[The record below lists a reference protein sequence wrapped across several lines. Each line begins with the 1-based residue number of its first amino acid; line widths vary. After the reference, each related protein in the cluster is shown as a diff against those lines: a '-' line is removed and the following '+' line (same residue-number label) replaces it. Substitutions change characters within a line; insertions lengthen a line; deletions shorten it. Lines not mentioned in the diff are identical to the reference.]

1 MSALFRGL
9 FRTAIFRR
17 FSEVPIATSI
27 FMTEFNNSGFAQ
39 EISISLLKEIIALV
53 RDYVSETRK

>member
-9 FRTAIFRR
+9 FRTAIFSR

-27 FMTEFNNSGFAQ
+27 FMTEFNNSSFAQ
-39 EISISLLKEIIALV
+39 EISISLLKETTALV